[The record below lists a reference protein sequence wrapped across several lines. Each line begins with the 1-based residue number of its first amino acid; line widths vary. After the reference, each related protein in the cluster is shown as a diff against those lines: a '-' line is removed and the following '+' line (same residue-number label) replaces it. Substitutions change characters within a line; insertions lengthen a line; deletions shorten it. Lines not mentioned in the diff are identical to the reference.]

1 MIRGGCYHEMN
12 PEMCRKT
19 KSGSYWLLSS
29 RLERIGPLLC
39 PLRANGEAAG
49 FQCDG
54 PPSKITVPKVSSP
67 DDSIPSACDH
77 GMEMGTYIGRE
88 MGASPTAKASWKPS
102 GRLSISKAHHGQ
114 PFFLHRQYPSRSW
127 HSDFIHQDVP
137 RKLNTMLLT
146 KDSNTITRVDLPVSL

>member
-1 MIRGGCYHEMN
+1 MIRGGCYHQTN
-12 PEMCRKT
+12 PEMWRKT
-19 KSGSYWLLSS
+19 KSGSYRSLSS
-29 RLERIGPLLC
+29 RLERTGPLLC
-39 PLRANGEAAG
+39 PLRANGRG
-49 FQCDG
+49 G
-54 PPSKITVPKVSSP
+54 WVSVWWPPLKITVPKVSSP
-67 DDSIPSACDH
+67 DDSVPSACDH

-88 MGASPTAKASWKPS
+88 MGASPTAKASWKLS

-114 PFFLHRQYPSRSW
+114 PFFLHGQYPSRSW